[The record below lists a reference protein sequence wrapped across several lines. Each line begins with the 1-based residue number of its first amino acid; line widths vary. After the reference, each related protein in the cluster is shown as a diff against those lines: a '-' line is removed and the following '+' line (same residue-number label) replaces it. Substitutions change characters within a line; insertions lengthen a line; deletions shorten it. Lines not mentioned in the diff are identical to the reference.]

1 MFAVQRMSESR
12 VTILSELLKKVN
24 SLLGLQDCHPN
35 YCRLGGLMEVL
46 YQRGQVVFF

>member
-1 MFAVQRMSESR
+1 MSGSR
-12 VTILSELLKKVN
+12 LKILNELFKKVN
-24 SLLGLQDCHPN
+24 ILLGLQDCHPN